1 MKVYTCD
8 AFELP
13 LTVGHSFPVAKYRML
28 RERVEA
34 EHLADPLGPL
44 VPLPASDAE
53 ILRVHDPA
61 YLDRLV
67 AGTLSANEAREIGL
81 PWSKELVERARR
93 SCGATLSACRSALKE
108 GIGVNLAGG
117 THHAHK
123 DRGAGYCVFNDAAIA
138 ARAMQSEGRASR
150 VLVIDLDVHHG
161 DGTAAIFADDPCVY
175 TFSVHGAK
183 NYPLRKPPSDL
194 DVPVDDGLTDEPYL
208 EAVARGLAQAMSES
222 NPDLAIYLAGADPY
236 EGDRLGR
243 LKISK
248 EGLGARDRH
257 VFATLHQARVPV
269 ALTMAGGYGHVLSET
284 VEIQAQTVRIARE
297 FWQRIRDQA
306 DGS

>member
-13 LTVGHSFPVAKYRML
+13 LPEGHTFPVAKYRML

-34 EHLADPLGPL
+34 ERLADPLGVL
-44 VPLPASDAE
+44 IPLPASDAE
-53 ILRVHDPA
+53 LLRVHDPA

-67 AGTLSANEAREIGL
+67 SGTLSTSEAREIGL
-81 PWSKELVERARR
+81 PWSNALVERARR
-93 SCGATLSACRSALKE
+93 SCGATLSACRAAIRE
-108 GIGVNLAGG
+108 GVAVNLAGG
-117 THHAHK
+117 THHAHR
-123 DRGAGYCVFNDAAIA
+123 DRGAGYCVFNDAAVA
-138 ARAMQSEGRASR
+138 SRAMQSEGRAAR
-150 VLVIDLDVHHG
+150 VLVVDLDVHHG
-161 DGTAAIFADDPCVY
+161 DGTASIFADDPTVY

-208 EAVARGLAQAMSES
+208 EAVSGGLSRALGEIR
-222 NPDLAIYLAGADPY
+222 PDLAIYLAGADPY

-243 LKISK
+243 LKVSK
-248 EGLGARDRH
+248 DGLGARDRL
-257 VFATLHQARVPV
+257 VFSALHQARVPV

-297 FWQRIRDQA
+297 FWRAFQ
-306 DGS
+306 G